1 VTMMDDDGG
10 ASSLIYVFHSLFE
23 DDLPLFL

>member
-1 VTMMDDDGG
+1 MMDDDGG

-23 DDLPLFL
+23 DDLPLFIDM